1 MKSIAA
7 LLIFFASGALCLQSE
22 TSCAD
27 TAIPQLKK
35 QQYASQLIVDD
46 KPFIILGGELGNSSA
61 SNKDYLDNLW
71 PKLSTLNLN
80 TVLVPVYWDLLEPSE
95 NKFDFALVDH
105 AIENARAHKMKLV
118 FLWFGS
124 WKNSMSC
131 YTPAWIKRDQQRFA
145 LVQDQ
150 KGISQQILTPF
161 SKNNLQ
167 ADIKAYSALLNH
179 IKAIDSKDRTVIM
192 LQVENEI
199 GMLPNARD
207 YNPAANSA
215 LQQDVPDALI
225 KYLQEHKDTLVPEI
239 KQRWQANGFKTQ
251 GNWETVFGKSVAT
264 DEMFIAWYFA
274 RYAQQVA
281 AAGKAIYPLPTYVN
295 AALNRPGAAPGEY
308 PSGGPLPHVL
318 DIWKAAAPAIDLL
331 SPDFYNPNFTQ
342 WNDLYTRQ
350 GEGLFIPE
358 IRFEASNAAKV
369 FYALGHYGAL
379 GLSPFSIESTNKPAE
394 EPIAKAYKILQP
406 LVPLIATAKSQHALA
421 GALVD
426 KKNPEQHIQL
436 GDIIFTVKH
445 DYTLGWSEKA
455 KDEIWPES
463 GVLIIQAD
471 AEEFYVAGTGVVVTM
486 STVKE
491 KTLVGIESIFEG
503 SFING
508 EWQAGRS
515 LNGDEDHQGRH
526 LRIPVDDVSTQKLRL
541 YTYH

>member
-7 LLIFFASGALCLQSE
+7 LLIFFAGGTLSLLSE
-22 TSCAD
+22 NSCAD
-27 TAIPQLKK
+27 FAIPQLKK
-35 QQYASQLIVDD
+35 QPFNSQLIVDD

-61 SNKDYLDNLW
+61 SDKGYMDNLW

-80 TVLVPVYWDLLEPSE
+80 TVLVPVYWDLLEPNE
-95 NKFDFALVDH
+95 NQFDFALVDH
-105 AIENARAHKMKLV
+105 AIENARANHMKLV

-131 YTPAWIKRDQQRFA
+131 YTPAWVKRDQQRFPLA
-145 LVQDQ
+145 QDQ
-150 KGISQQILTPF
+150 KGASQQILTPF
-161 SKNNLQ
+161 SEHNLQ
-167 ADIKAYSALLNH
+167 ADIKAYSALLRH
-179 IKAIDSKDRTVIM
+179 IKTIDSKERTVIM

-199 GMLPNARD
+199 GMLPSARD
-207 YNPAANSA
+207 YHPAANSA
-215 LQQDVPDALI
+215 FQQAVPEALVN
-225 KYLQEHKDTLVPEI
+225 YLQEHKDVLVPDI

-251 GNWETVFGKSVAT
+251 GNWETIFGKSTAT
-264 DEMFIAWYFA
+264 DEIFIAWYFA
-274 RYAQQVA
+274 RYAQAVA
-281 AAGKAIYPLPTYVN
+281 AAGKTIYPLPTYVN

-308 PSGGPLPHVL
+308 PSGGPLPHLL
-318 DIWKAAAPAIDLL
+318 DIWKAGAPDIDLL

-342 WNDLYTRQ
+342 WNDLFTRQ

-379 GLSPFSIESTNKPAE
+379 GFSPFSIESTDKPIE

-406 LVPLIATAKSQHALA
+406 LIPLITTAKSQHKLA

-426 KKNPEQHIQL
+426 IKNPEQKIQL
-436 GDIIFTVKH
+436 GDIVFTVKH
-445 DYTLGWSEKA
+445 DYTLSWSEKA
-455 KDEIWPES
+455 KDALWPES
-463 GVLIIQAD
+463 GALIIQTD

-486 STVKE
+486 SALKE
-491 KTLVGIESIFEG
+491 KTFVGIESIFEG
-503 SFING
+503 DFIKG
-508 EWQAGRS
+508 EWHAGRN

-526 LRIPVDDVSTQKLRL
+526 LRIPVEEFSTQKLRL